1 MRIRVTDTAGH
12 PLPYAGILVSVWTDQ
27 KKFRATQRYTC
38 DEEGLVTVNLPKS
51 LWILRLWAAKKG
63 YSQEF
68 YNFETNARVH
78 ELKIPDEFKFRM
90 VKGTTLAGTVTNE
103 EDRPIAGATVHCSYE
118 GQGVDP
124 DDPVV
129 TDAQGRWKFEDL
141 RPGAVMDVRAT
152 HLDYLGQ
159 DHGRQPDTWHKVT
172 TFPGHTQMPPIVL
185 RRGILRHGQSDRSC
199 RKAGQR
205 CRRPVGR
212 QPVFPVHARCGDR
225 CQGVGSASRAF
236 GGSDASRRRGQRL
249 DARHQENRDWPED
262 VAHRFS
268 VATG

>member
-1 MRIRVTDTAGH
+1 M
-12 PLPYAGILVSVWTDQ
+12 
-27 KKFRATQRYTC
+27 
-38 DEEGLVTVNLPKS
+38 TVNLPKS
-51 LWILRLWAAKKG
+51 LWILRFWAAKKG

-103 EDRPIAGATVHCSYE
+103 EGRPITGATVHCSYE

-185 RRGILRHGQSDRSC
+185 RRGIRATVKVTDPAGKPVIGAVVLWGDNQYFRSTPDVVTDAKGLGLLPALSAGPTRVAVVAKGWMLDTRKIEIGPKMSPIAFQLRPGKKLRIRFVD
-199 RKAGQR
+199 
-205 CRRPVGR
+205 
-212 QPVFPVHARCGDR
+212 
-225 CQGVGSASRAF
+225 GSAP
-236 GGSDASRRRGQRL
+236 GSQGLCAD
-249 DARHQENRDWPED
+249 
-262 VAHRFS
+262 
-268 VATG
+268 